1 MTDTRTVRARGPIAS
16 SAGVVLTVCGLTL
29 REAARR
35 RVLRALAGLTLVLLG
50 LSGWG
55 FAKLAGVE
63 VDSGQL
69 TSGEARLVASQLL
82 NLVMFGLS
90 MIAALGACMAV
101 RFYVVQQDTKAH
113 RWTLDM
119 PVSALTLMFSAGAVT
134 ALRPQPLTALLIGT
148 GLGAV
153 GAGLIK
159 IGKRYVDRWLGETT
173 AC

>member
-1 MTDTRTVRARGPIAS
+1 MIWRVGASAAALMPVVVSAADGKSPIA
-16 SAGVVLTVCGLTL
+16 GPVIWHLLGYPF
-29 REAARR
+29 EAA
-35 RVLRALAGLTLVLLG
+35 
-50 LSGWG
+50 
-55 FAKLAGVE
+55 
-63 VDSGQL
+63 
-69 TSGEARLVASQLL
+69 
-82 NLVMFGLS
+82 S

-173 AC
+173 AG